1 MKMIRRFFLP
11 AITFLTALIFTLR
24 LISLQLINSSYKLLS
39 DGNAVIE
46 NSIYPERGYI
56 YDRNNKLLASN
67 QPVYNLMAI
76 PENIALFDTLEL
88 SKSLGISKSELIK
101 KINLA
106 RSYSVKLPSVIV
118 GQISKEDN
126 ASIQE
131 KIWKYQGFFLQKN
144 SVRNYPVPVASNILG
159 YVSEVNKNDIKKDN
173 YYRLGELIGR
183 QGIEEYYEDLFR
195 GTKGKKFYQKVRFN
209 RIIGSYEDGEF
220 DIESK
225 GAQNLIL
232 TIDRELQEYGERLL
246 QNKRGGIVAIEP
258 KTGEVLSLVSAPS
271 YDPNL
276 LVGRKR
282 SKNYQKLALDTLAKP
297 LFDRGLQAQYAP
309 GSPFKTLNALIALQ
323 EGVIQPKTAY
333 LCKKGHYY
341 ARGMFME
348 CHCRHGTKNNLH
360 SGIYRSC
367 NTYFANIYRK
377 IIDEAGSTVEE
388 GMNIWNRHLK
398 SFGLGNYLGYDLPVG
413 KKGFIPDSKYYDYWY
428 KEGGWKSATVVSNAI
443 GQGELLTTPIQMA
456 NFTAAIANRGYFIQ
470 PHFLKSVSDGTLDKV
485 YEKMMT
491 SIDSIH
497 FETVIDGMHQVVE
510 RGPARVAKIKGIDVC
525 GKTGT
530 VENFMKIDG
539 VKTALTDHSIFIA
552 FAPKN
557 DPKIAL
563 AVYVENG
570 YWGARWAAPIASLMI
585 EKYLN
590 GKVSRKWLEDRM
602 MNGSLLAEYDK
613 PYSGKPFEINE

>member
-1 MKMIRRFFLP
+1 MIRRFFLP
-11 AITFLTALIFTLR
+11 FVTLLTAIVFVGR
-24 LISLQLINSSYKLLS
+24 LISLQLLNSSYKLLS

-56 YDRNNKLLASN
+56 YDRNQKLLVSN
-67 QPVYNLMAI
+67 QPVYDLMAI
-76 PENIALFDTLEL
+76 PENITRFDTLEL
-88 SKSLGISKSELIK
+88 SKILGVPKTELKKQIK
-101 KINLA
+101 TAKTF
-106 RSYSVKLPSVIV
+106 SVKLPSIIV
-118 GQISKEDN
+118 GKISKERN
-126 ASIQE
+126 AVIQE

-144 SVRNYPVPVASNILG
+144 SVRNYPVPIASNLLG
-159 YVSEVNKNDIKKDN
+159 YVSEVNKNDMKRDN

-183 QGIEEYYEDLFR
+183 QGIEEYYESFLR
-195 GTKGKKFYQKVRFN
+195 GRKGKKFFQKDRFN
-209 RIIGSYEDGEF
+209 RIIGSYEEGKYDVPKE
-220 DIESK
+220 

-232 TIDRELQEYGERLL
+232 TIDSELQRYGEELL
-246 QNKRGGIVAIEP
+246 KNKRGGIVAIEP
-258 KTGEVLSLVSAPS
+258 RTGEVLSLVSAPG
-271 YDPNL
+271 YDPSI

-282 SKNYQKLALDTLAKP
+282 SKNYRKLALDTLAKP

-309 GSPFKTLNALIALQ
+309 GSPFKTINALVALQ
-323 EGVIQPKTAY
+323 EGVIDDKTAY
-333 LCKKGHYY
+333 LCQKGHYY

-348 CHCRHGTKNNLH
+348 CHCRPGTKNNLL

-367 NTYFANIYRK
+367 NTYFANTYRR
-377 IIDEAGSTVEE
+377 IIDRSGENVEE
-388 GMNIWNRHLK
+388 GMNIWNSHLK

-413 KKGFIPDSKYYDYWY
+413 KKGFIPDADYYNYWY
-428 KEGGWKSATVVSNAI
+428 KKGGWKSATVVSNAI

-456 NFTAAIANRGYFIQ
+456 NFTAAIANRGYYIQ
-470 PHFLKSVSDGTLDKV
+470 PHFLKSVSNGVLDKV
-485 YEKMMT
+485 YEKKPT

-497 FETVIDGMHQVVE
+497 FEKVIEGMFQVVE
-510 RGPARVAKIKGIDVC
+510 RGTARVAKIRGVEMC

-539 VKTALTDHSIFIA
+539 VKTQMTDHSIFIA
-552 FAPKN
+552 FAPKD

-590 GKVSRKWLEDRM
+590 GSVKRKWLEDRM
-602 MNGSLLAEYDK
+602 LNGSLLAEYEK
-613 PYSGKPFEINE
+613 PYLGKPFVINE